1 MIEHSSSLPV
11 NVSRFAQL
19 VAGAAECAALA
30 DVRSCYVI
38 RCNYLF
44 AGRAHRLRCL
54 ARKRQILRRIAQKL
68 RPAYLT
74 TRDSPV
80 ERGVQGS
87 WNQVDVATWEIP
99 ADVSR
104 SDLEQWLLTD
114 GWIVHCAA
122 RFVPLDLA
130 LIDSRCPERVLQ
142 FMRAHSIWV
151 LVESFHDGDPWWLY
165 LPAS

>member
-1 MIEHSSSLPV
+1 MIDDSSSLPAS
-11 NVSRFAQL
+11 VSRFAQL
-19 VAGAAECAALA
+19 VAGAAECTALA
-30 DVRSCYVI
+30 DAPSCYVI

-44 AGRAHRLRCL
+44 ARRTRRLRCL
-54 ARKRQILRRIAQKL
+54 ARKRQLLRHIVQKL

-74 TRDSPV
+74 TRDSPR

-87 WNQVDVATWEIP
+87 WSQVDVATWEVP
-99 ADVSR
+99 ADVAR
-104 SDLEQWLLTD
+104 SDLEKWLLTD
-114 GWIVHCAA
+114 GWIIHCAP
-122 RFVPLDLA
+122 RYVSLDLS
-130 LIDSRCPERVLQ
+130 LIDSRRPEGVLQ